1 MLTGGIATG
10 KSYVLDRFTALG
22 VPTLD
27 ADHLAHD
34 AQAPGGPAWQAI
46 RDYFGAEMFDERGYL
61 DRPKLGALVFADA
74 QAIATLNRLVHPHVR
89 AAITTWF
96 ANLAPPT
103 RFGVV
108 AIPLFYEVPRTEVF
122 DHVIVTT
129 CQASRQL
136 ARVVARGLTE
146 PQAQLR
152 IDAQLTTAVK
162 VQRADD
168 VIWTDGTHAD
178 TDHQVEALWGALS
191 AVTSWATRRAPNT
204 APRRS

>member
-1 MLTGGIATG
+1 VLTGGIATG
-10 KSYVLDRFTALG
+10 KSYVLIRFAAAG

-46 RDYFGAEMFDERGYL
+46 RDSFGAEMFDERGYL

-74 QAIATLNRLVHPHVR
+74 QALATLNRLVHPHVR

-96 ANLAPPT
+96 ANLAPTTP
-103 RFGVV
+103 FGIV

-122 DHVIVTT
+122 DQIIVTA
-129 CQASRQL
+129 CDASHQL

-146 PQAQLR
+146 QQARLR
-152 IDAQLTTAVK
+152 IDAQLPTDVK
-162 VQRADD
+162 VQRADH
-168 VIWTDGTHAD
+168 VIWTDGSHAD
-178 TDHQVEALWGALS
+178 TDRRVEDLCHALS
-191 AVTSWATRRAPNT
+191 RVTSWAELRGPQGT
-204 APRRS
+204 